1 MGVRNAT
8 VRRLAVPDL
17 TTTVLTMTLTGL
29 AADSSLA
36 GGTNR
41 GVSRRTAA
49 VAAMLGGA
57 VTGAALFLHIG
68 AGLPLLAAALLVV
81 VTGLAF
87 GRSTGRAVLDSP
99 EPGPGAT
106 MVDVSDVSQV
116 TNNQAASRF
125 ELQAD
130 GGLAELTYRRNGKR
144 LVLMHTE
151 VPVELEGRGLGG
163 ILVSAAV
170 DYAALEGMTVVPL
183 CPFASGWL
191 ERHPDVAARAT
202 IDWGDPG

>member
-1 MGVRNAT
+1 
-8 VRRLAVPDL
+8 
-17 TTTVLTMTLTGL
+17 
-29 AADSSLA
+29 
-36 GGTNR
+36 
-41 GVSRRTAA
+41 
-49 VAAMLGGA
+49 MLGGA

-87 GRSTGRAVLDSP
+87 GRSKAPAVLDAP
-99 EPGPGAT
+99 EPGPAPTAQAAPEPGPAPAAEPAPAPGAT
-106 MVDVSDVSQV
+106 MERVSDVSQV

>member
-1 MGVRNAT
+1 MASKNPPAPLVRT
-8 VRRLAVPDL
+8 LI
-17 TTTVLTMTLTGL
+17 VLTLVSGL
-29 AADSSLA
+29 VD
-36 GGTNR
+36 
-41 GVSRRTAA
+41 A
-49 VAAMLGGA
+49 VCYLGLGRVFTGGA

-87 GRSTGRAVLDSP
+87 GRSTGRAVDSP
-99 EPGPGAT
+99 EPGPAPAAEPAPRPGAT
-106 MVDVSDVSQV
+106 MVGVSDVSQV

-163 ILVSAAV
+163 MLVSAAV
-170 DYAALEGMTVVPL
+170 DHAAQEGMTVVPL
-183 CPFASGWL
+183 CPFARGWL